1 VRERESACVCVREK
15 ESLRRLKD
23 IFEFD
28 AMRCIHLSIHMNIYI
43 FTVGALG
50 ACNVAGFYVGDTIMY
65 MII

>member
-1 VRERESACVCVREK
+1 MRERESACVCVREK
-15 ESLRRLKD
+15 ESLRREE

-50 ACNVAGFYVGDTIMY
+50 AYNVAGFYVGDTIMY